1 MRKLIVVTDILIDQ
15 NKLSEESVKNV
26 FESLK
31 EYDVETIIVE
41 SPKMSMEEFSE
52 YASTMEKNGVEELED
67 NPVLVKEVA
76 DAEYLITHFSPIS
89 SRIIEAG
96 ENLKFIG
103 VARSGCENICLKAAT
118 EKGIKVA
125 VAAGRL
131 ADPVADY
138 TVGIL
143 LAECRNISRLSLKTN
158 DGKWTGE
165 KPDNFKYVKCLRNKW
180 VGIIGLGVIGK
191 NVAERLR
198 GFGVRLMAYDP
209 FCPDSDFEKY
219 DCKKVDLPELMK
231 TADFVC
237 IHARLTPETKGMVTK
252 ELINLMKPSA
262 FIVNTARADLV
273 DEAALIQ
280 ALKEHKIAGAALD
293 VFSEE
298 PLSENHEL
306 RGFDNVTLTPHI
318 AGGTSDQAEISFRI
332 VTEDLKRYLRCEK
345 LINERVFRG

>member
-15 NKLSEESVKNV
+15 NKLSEESVKGV
-26 FESLK
+26 FESL
-31 EYDVETIIVE
+31 EEFDIETVVVE
-41 SPKMSMEEFSE
+41 SPSMSMEQFSE
-52 YASTMEKNGVEELED
+52 YAGTMEKNGVEEMED
-67 NPVLVKEVA
+67 NLELLKEIA
-76 DAEYLITHFSPIS
+76 DADYLITHFAPVS
-89 SRIIEAG
+89 SRIMEAG
-96 ENLKFIG
+96 KKLKFIG
-103 VARSGCENICLKAAT
+103 VARSGCENIYLKAAS

-143 LAECRNISRLSLKTN
+143 LAECRNISRLSLRPS
-158 DGKWTGE
+158 DGKWTGK
-165 KPDNFKYVKCLRNKW
+165 KPDNFKYVKCLRNKQ
-180 VGIIGLGVIGK
+180 VGIIGLGIIGK
-191 NVAERLR
+191 NVAERLK

-219 DCKKVDLPELMK
+219 ECKRVDLPELMK
-231 TADFVC
+231 TADFIC
-237 IHARLTPETKGMVTK
+237 IHARLTSETKGMVTK
-252 ELINLMKPSA
+252 ELINQMKPSA
-262 FIVNTARADLV
+262 FIVNTARADLL

-298 PLSENHEL
+298 PLPEDHEL
-306 RGFDNVTLTPHI
+306 RKLDNVTLTPHI

-332 VTEDLKRYLRCEK
+332 VTEDLKRYLRNEK
-345 LINERVFRG
+345 MMNERVFRG